1 VKVNLESVKHLR
13 RSRTIAQELFNYIS
27 ITFNKTEVLNKT
39 SKNKVL
45 EGISD
50 IKKYENF
57 SFFFFF
63 ESITRNKTLAIDLN
77 SMQ

>member
-1 VKVNLESVKHLR
+1 MKVNLESVKHLR

-57 SFFFFF
+57 SFFFFLKVSQ
-63 ESITRNKTLAIDLN
+63 EIKPLK
-77 SMQ
+77 

>member
-57 SFFFFF
+57 SFFFFLKVSQ
-63 ESITRNKTLAIDLN
+63 EIKPLK
-77 SMQ
+77 

>member
-1 VKVNLESVKHLR
+1 MKVNLESVKHLR
-13 RSRTIAQELFNYIS
+13 RSRTIAQELYNYIS

-57 SFFFFF
+57 SFFFFLKVSQ
-63 ESITRNKTLAIDLN
+63 EIKP
-77 SMQ
+77 

>member
-1 VKVNLESVKHLR
+1 MKVNLESVKHLR

-57 SFFFFF
+57 SFFFFLKVSQ
-63 ESITRNKTLAIDLN
+63 EIKP
-77 SMQ
+77 

>member
-1 VKVNLESVKHLR
+1 MKVNLESVKHLR
-13 RSRTIAQELFNYIS
+13 RSRTIAQELYNYIS

-57 SFFFFF
+57 SLFLLKVSQ
-63 ESITRNKTLAIDLN
+63 EIKPLK
-77 SMQ
+77 

>member
-1 VKVNLESVKHLR
+1 VNLESVKHLR

-27 ITFNKTEVLNKT
+27 ITFNKTEILSKT
-39 SKNKVL
+39 SKNKIL

-57 SFFFFF
+57 SFFRKNHKKKNSSNRF
-63 ESITRNKTLAIDLN
+63 AIN
-77 SMQ
+77 CC